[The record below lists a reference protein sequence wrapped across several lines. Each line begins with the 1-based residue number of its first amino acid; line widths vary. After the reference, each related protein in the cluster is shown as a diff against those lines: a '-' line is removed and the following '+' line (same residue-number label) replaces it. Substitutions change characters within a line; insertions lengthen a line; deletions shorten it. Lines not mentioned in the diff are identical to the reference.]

1 MSRNRRW
8 VIFTDLDGTLLDA
21 ETYRWEAA
29 AEALERLCAAH
40 IPVMLCTSK
49 TRAETEPL
57 RDALGLTD
65 PFVVENGGAIYVP
78 RHYFPFTVPGA
89 HPRSS
94 FEVLELGTPYDKLVH
109 ALEEAA
115 AATGVEVRG
124 FFQMSS
130 AEVATLCGLDPEAA
144 ARARQREYDEP
155 FVLEARDAEKQER
168 FFARLQQQG
177 LRSVRGGRFWHLMG
191 NNDKGVAVERLTE
204 LYRQRDG
211 EISTVGLGD
220 SPNDADFLRA
230 VDVPILVAQP
240 DGSHDEEVRNLIP
253 TARLAPGAGPVGWN
267 AAVLELL
274 ERGHPSASRHSNGS
288 NPAGC
293 KA

>member
-40 IPVMLCTSK
+40 IPVVLCTSK

-78 RHYFPFTVPGA
+78 RQYFPFTVPGA

-109 ALEEAA
+109 ALAEAA

-144 ARARQREYDEP
+144 AQARQREY
-155 FVLEARDAEKQER
+155 
-168 FFARLQQQG
+168 
-177 LRSVRGGRFWHLMG
+177 
-191 NNDKGVAVERLTE
+191 
-204 LYRQRDG
+204 
-211 EISTVGLGD
+211 
-220 SPNDADFLRA
+220 
-230 VDVPILVAQP
+230 
-240 DGSHDEEVRNLIP
+240 
-253 TARLAPGAGPVGWN
+253 
-267 AAVLELL
+267 
-274 ERGHPSASRHSNGS
+274 
-288 NPAGC
+288 
-293 KA
+293 